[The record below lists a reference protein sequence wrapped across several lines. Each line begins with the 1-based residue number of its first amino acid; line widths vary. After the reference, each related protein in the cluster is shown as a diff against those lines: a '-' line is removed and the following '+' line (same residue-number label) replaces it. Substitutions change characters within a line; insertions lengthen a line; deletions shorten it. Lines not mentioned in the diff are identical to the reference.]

1 MLTPAKTPKF
11 VVTDPEIAEL
21 EQVIKALDDLWE
33 EGEECI
39 HPVTGKVVSN
49 TEYDRLRKRLEELH
63 PESELLKTPSAA
75 NPVVTVKKVRHEPPM
90 TSISKAI
97 GTLAER
103 QATLK
108 KFVEDVTQELNYA
121 DLPEKWMVQAYKRD
135 GVAIALYYEHGK
147 LVRAGL
153 RPRNGYEGEDVT
165 ANAVFVEGIPTEL
178 WEHDRDGKR
187 VKPLDVTC
195 CIRGEVECKK
205 SVFRK
210 IKDDWQNAVYQLN
223 QEPKNPRNYTAGSIR
238 QFTDPTIT
246 KERKLS
252 FVGYSIV
259 GWVEAGGRVPFK
271 TEIERAK
278 YSNAVLR
285 VPFVQVRPYRPQDL
299 KTLEEL
305 ADSLDY
311 EVDGLVLSVNNLED
325 SEQMGNVGGNPTG
338 NPKAKLAWKF
348 AEQSA
353 LTEVRK
359 IEWQVGRSGA
369 LTPVLQVD
377 PVQLDG
383 TTVSQ
388 CTGHSLGFLN
398 GTSKASLGE
407 ISVGAEIRI
416 IKSGKIIP
424 KVVEIV
430 KRGYQKFHTPH
441 KCPSCGNA
449 LKVETGN
456 DGSDLVCNND
466 YCGVRAVAHFTHYL
480 ATFGVK
486 GIAEST
492 LTKMYESGMVKDIAD
507 LYAVSHQRLEKIGF
521 SKRQALL
528 AVSRIWMHPDPV
540 HADDDDLVKWLHQ
553 LELDNSKVKIPAWQL
568 FASLGIPGAG
578 KSAGQALISHFGNFA
593 AVRNA
598 SLVQL
603 AEVEGV
609 ADVTAKAIFDY
620 FKKHKD
626 MLDALLDCVEPENP
640 KVGKFTG
647 QTFVFTGGFP
657 GGKQK
662 WEKEVTERGGKVS
675 GSVSKTTNYVVV
687 GTDAGSKEEKAKQ
700 LGIAR
705 LTLADFEKML
715 P

>member
-1 MLTPAKTPKF
+1 MAVA
-11 VVTDPEIAEL
+11 VVDPEVLEL
-21 EQVIKALDDLWE
+21 EQVITALDTLYE
-33 EGEECI
+33 EGADCL
-39 HPVTGKVVSN
+39 HPVTGNLVSDA
-49 TEYDRLRKRLEELH
+49 EYDRLRKRLQELH
-63 PESELLKTPSAA
+63 PESEVLKTPTASKL
-75 NPVVTVKKVRHEPPM
+75 VGTVKKVRHEPPM

-97 GTLAER
+97 GTLKER
-103 QATLK
+103 QETLV
-108 KFVEDVTQELNYA
+108 KFQEDVTQELNYT
-121 DLPEKWMVQAYKRD
+121 DPPEKWLVQAYKRD
-135 GVAIALYYEHGK
+135 GVAIALYYERGK

-165 ANAVFVEGIPTEL
+165 QNALLVDGIPSEL

-187 VKPLDVTC
+187 VKRLDVTC

-210 IKDDWQNAVYQLN
+210 IKDDWQNPTYQLN

-238 QFTDPTIT
+238 QFSDLSIT

-259 GWVEAGGRVPFK
+259 GWNAHDNSPTPFK

-285 VPFVQVRPYRPQDL
+285 VPFVQVRPYRQQDL
-299 KTLEEL
+299 QALEDL

-325 SEQMGNVGGNPTG
+325 AEQMGNVGGSPTG

-353 LTEVRK
+353 VTEVRR

-369 LTPVLQVD
+369 LTPVLIVD

-424 KVVEIV
+424 KVVQIV
-430 KRGYQKFHTPH
+430 KKGYQKFHPPH
-441 KCPSCGNA
+441 KCPSCKNV
-449 LKVETGN
+449 LIEQKGN
-456 DGSDLVCNND
+456 DGTDLVCPND
-466 YCGVRAVAHFTHYL
+466 YCGVRAVAHYVHYL

-507 LYAVSHQRLEKIGF
+507 LYAVSHQRLIGIGF

-528 AVSRIWMHPDPV
+528 AVARIWMHPDPT
-540 HADDDDLVKWLHQ
+540 HTEDDELEKWLHE
-553 LELDNSKVKIPAWQL
+553 LELDNAKVKISAWQL

-578 KSAGQALISHFGNFA
+578 KSAGQALISHFGSFDK
-593 AVRNA
+593 VRKA
-598 SLVQL
+598 TLSQLV
-603 AEVEGV
+603 EVEGV
-609 ADVTAKAIFDY
+609 AEVTAKAIHAY
-620 FKKHKD
+620 FQKHRD
-626 MLDALLDCVEPENP
+626 MLDALMECVQPENP

-700 LGIAR
+700 LGVAR
-705 LTLADFEKML
+705 LSLIDLEKML
-715 P
+715 T